1 LKLHEYQAKNL
12 LNQTNLPIPRGS
24 VCSSPEEAVEIANA
38 MPQTQGWVIK
48 AQIHAGGRGK
58 GGGIQIA
65 KSLEDVD
72 AAAKMLIGKMLV
84 TPQTG
89 PDGTLVRKILVEEA
103 ITIIN
108 EIYVGVTVNR
118 NTQNIVFIASVEGG
132 TDIEEVAVNNP
143 DSIHTLEVDTSNGV
157 DNLAVQQLAKNLLLS
172 ESKLPEFFSL
182 LSNLYDIFIDID
194 ATLIEINPLAIVE
207 NGEFMVADCKIIID
221 DSALYRQPKME
232 SLRDLHEEDPVERAA
247 SDSGLS
253 YIALGGDIGC
263 LVNGAGLAMA
273 TMDIIKLHG
282 GNPANFLDVGGGATV
297 GQVTHALEL
306 MLKQGG
312 IKIILVNIFGGI
324 MQCDVIASGIVNA
337 VKAIDLK
344 LPFVVRLEGTNVKEG
359 QQILRSSGIDFV
371 LATTMDEAA
380 KLTINSIDI

>member
-1 LKLHEYQAKNL
+1 MKIHEYQAKNL

-132 TDIEEVAVNNP
+132 TDIEEVAVFV
-143 DSIHTLEVDTSNGV
+143 T
-157 DNLAVQQLAKNLLLS
+157 
-172 ESKLPEFFSL
+172 
-182 LSNLYDIFIDID
+182 
-194 ATLIEINPLAIVE
+194 ATE
-207 NGEFMVADCKIIID
+207 
-221 DSALYRQPKME
+221 
-232 SLRDLHEEDPVERAA
+232 DL
-247 SDSGLS
+247 G
-253 YIALGGDIGC
+253 
-263 LVNGAGLAMA
+263 
-273 TMDIIKLHG
+273 
-282 GNPANFLDVGGGATV
+282 
-297 GQVTHALEL
+297 
-306 MLKQGG
+306 
-312 IKIILVNIFGGI
+312 
-324 MQCDVIASGIVNA
+324 
-337 VKAIDLK
+337 
-344 LPFVVRLEGTNVKEG
+344 
-359 QQILRSSGIDFV
+359 
-371 LATTMDEAA
+371 
-380 KLTINSIDI
+380 